1 LQRNRRAPLLM
12 QQRSA
17 IAKGA
22 KDRYHSIPTTTKL
35 RQILP
40 TPPLRR
46 SVAGDRPQQLSPHHS
61 LGDSFRVDSRRAL
74 LIVGKVTLL
83 SPTLLLSPVAALGEA
98 SKPRA
103 GRASPTAAREVRFQ
117 NFFSSQWS
125 NVLRGLV
132 FCRLTFSR
140 RIASPRGRGRLV
152 KRPSRFDLTFSPSHH
167 VSTAVPVPA
176 GWRMER
182 RKAHKPETYAAC
194 SVADTA
200 DTDDTAPR
208 YAGHAA
214 IPAAVPGGATVRALP
229 YDAETEYARARANLA
244 GR

>member
-17 IAKGA
+17 IATGA
-22 KDRYHSIPTTTKL
+22 KDRHDRYHSIPTTTKL

-46 SVAGDRPQQLSPHHS
+46 SVAGDRPQQQSPHHS

-74 LIVGKVTLL
+74 LIAGKVTLL
-83 SPTLLLSPVAALGEA
+83 SPTILLSPVAALREA

-140 RIASPRGRGRLV
+140 RTASHRGRGRLV
-152 KRPSRFDLTFSPSHH
+152 KRPSRIDLTFSPSHH
-167 VSTAVPVPA
+167 VPTAVPVPA
-176 GWRMER
+176 G
-182 RKAHKPETYAAC
+182 
-194 SVADTA
+194 SVPCRST
-200 DTDDTAPR
+200 
-208 YAGHAA
+208 GQSQG
-214 IPAAVPGGATVRALP
+214 PG
-229 YDAETEYARARANLA
+229 
-244 GR
+244 

>member
-1 LQRNRRAPLLM
+1 MQRNRRAPLLM
-12 QQRSA
+12 QQRAA
-17 IAKGA
+17 IATGA

-46 SVAGDRPQQLSPHHS
+46 SVAGDRPQQQSPHHS

-74 LIVGKVTLL
+74 LIAGKVTLL
-83 SPTLLLSPVAALGEA
+83 SPTLLLSPVAALREA

-117 NFFSSQWS
+117 NFCSSQWS

-140 RIASPRGRGRLV
+140 RIASPRGHGRLV
-152 KRPSRFDLTFSPSHH
+152 KRPSRIGLTFSPSHH
-167 VSTAVPVPA
+167 VPTAVPVPA
-176 GWRMER
+176 G
-182 RKAHKPETYAAC
+182 
-194 SVADTA
+194 SVPCRST
-200 DTDDTAPR
+200 
-208 YAGHAA
+208 GQSQG
-214 IPAAVPGGATVRALP
+214 PG
-229 YDAETEYARARANLA
+229 
-244 GR
+244 